1 MKKLMLLLMLIGLNS
16 CDWYRNADYSRDA
29 NQRSYER
36 RAYEDRLARQRED
49 RERARIAELK
59 RQSRFRYDENVPPP
73 DAWLSL
79 DFACSGSLRRAQWLV
94 CEHDQL
100 GLLHRRLA
108 LQWEAA
114 NRSASPERLSV
125 LAAQQNAFVSE
136 RNACEDAGCVAA
148 AYNRYLD
155 GYQKPATPWQ
165 RPTHPWH
172 RHAKRGHPVTKVIVK
187 KHDRR
192 DHPGHDRYAPDI
204 PHSRS
209 CVSEIGFASAQR
221 LGHRCDAVT
230 PGLSSQCSVH
240 NNCAS
245 IRAQTD
251 RGCGLSN
258 DKPEFCRHY

>member
-1 MKKLMLLLMLIGLNS
+1 MKKLMLLLMLIGLSS
-16 CDWYRNADYSRDA
+16 CDWYRNAEYTREA
-29 NQRSYER
+29 NQRSDDR
-36 RAYEDRLARQRED
+36 RAYEARLARQRD
-49 RERARIAELK
+49 DQERTRIAELK
-59 RQSRFRYDENVPPP
+59 RQARYRYDDNVPPP

-125 LAAQQNAFVSE
+125 LAAQQNAFVTE
-136 RNACEDAGCVAA
+136 RNACEDVGCVAA

-165 RPTHPWH
+165 RPDRPWH
-172 RHAKRGHPVTKVIVK
+172 PYAKQWHRGVK
-187 KHDRR
+187 LFAKKDYR
-192 DHPGHDRYAPDI
+192 GHDRYAPEI
-204 PHSRS
+204 PLSRS

-221 LGHRCDAVT
+221 LGQQCDAVT

-240 NNCAS
+240 NNCAG

-258 DKPEFCRHY
+258 DKPEFCSHY